1 MPEASQYVLDHREML
16 ELLIKH
22 VGVGEGR
29 WMLMANFA
37 ISPGNF
43 GPSPDQAVPG
53 VAVALQKIGIQRAES
68 KTAVE
73 LTLDASAV
81 NPPPKARK
89 VPASKRPKKTS

>member
-1 MPEASQYVLDHREML
+1 MPEASQYVLNHREML

-37 ISPGNF
+37 IAPGNF
-43 GPSPDQAVPG
+43 GATPDQAVPG

-68 KTAVE
+68 NTAVE
-73 LTLDASAV
+73 LTLDASVV
-81 NPPPKARK
+81 NPPRKARK
-89 VPASKRPKKTS
+89 TPASKRRQKIS